1 MAAVATA
8 RNLTSNSS
16 WRRAQMHRVRDGTRH
31 ALEAAHPV
39 HSRNRRPSR
48 RRHGAI
54 SDVPY
59 VGMVREP
66 EATLCKVLTFCNPE
80 WEPVCVFDEWR
91 RDEAQFKVLGAA
103 SSAPGEGTQ
112 SGAER

>member
-1 MAAVATA
+1 
-8 RNLTSNSS
+8 
-16 WRRAQMHRVRDGTRH
+16 
-31 ALEAAHPV
+31 
-39 HSRNRRPSR
+39 
-48 RRHGAI
+48 
-54 SDVPY
+54 
-59 VGMVREP
+59 MVREP

-80 WEPVCVFDEWR
+80 WEPGCVFDEWRR